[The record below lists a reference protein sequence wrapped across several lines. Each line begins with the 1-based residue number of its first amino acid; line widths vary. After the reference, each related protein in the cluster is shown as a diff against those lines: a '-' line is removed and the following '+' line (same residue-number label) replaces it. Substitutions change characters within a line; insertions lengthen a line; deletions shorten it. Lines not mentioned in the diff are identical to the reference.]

1 MCVVL
6 RGDSVGDGID
16 EGVGAGE
23 CVMIDFMQCGDF
35 DDWQTDKQMNVYVL
49 LEMLLQPKF

>member
-6 RGDSVGDGID
+6 CGDGLCDGID

-23 CVMIDFMQCGDF
+23 YVMIDFMQCGDF